1 MPAINVARTDT
12 FEQQRN
18 KINDIGSQVFN
29 IAAGG
34 SDLSTGNLKL
44 GDGSKNVPSLS
55 FISDN
60 SLGLFKSDL
69 NVLSFVSGSRKI
81 FEYSSSQVSAYN
93 DLYVIKNELDT
104 AGTIIAS
111 GGSGYGSG
119 TYTAVPLTGGSG
131 SGSEST
137 LVVEAFLGSVTTNA
151 SGLASGQYFNVTLT
165 GGSAPQNSTLVN
177 FTVPDIVG
185 SISNAGSGYVENSY
199 DDVSLTG
206 GNGSGAVATVVVDNT
221 GYVTEVT
228 ISQSGSGYLNGDVL
242 SPDTS
247 TMTYIDENDITQTSG
262 GSGAT
267 YVISNDPSSID
278 TSTLIFTS
286 KGDGYLVGEV
296 LSLKPEVTGVTLT
309 IATEEGEP
317 SSTVTITEAQYNQF
331 VNGSTIT
338 KTGGTAVL
346 AANTTITLSID
357 GDSGAYVL
365 ALSDTPTT
373 AGSITVTITP
383 PYGEPATNLQYTI
396 SSLGSVGSVT
406 ITNGGVGYAVGDV
419 LSTNPSNLIQSIS
432 YAATSIQVQTLTF
445 NPAIS
450 LGALTT
456 SDQVQVQGGAIE
468 DTEVT
473 TASTGGTANGSVSN
487 VAPTST
493 SGNGIGGLF
502 DVSFDENGVV
512 LAVNISFSDY
522 GYNYQANDTVT
533 LSGASIGASGNTVVT
548 VTGVSSDGALVDVLE
563 VIDDGSNI
571 TSVVVADGG
580 SFQDTS
586 LVKDNTNVYPL
597 SAVGSE
603 NRYQIDGVTTPDLTF
618 FVGDTIEITY
628 PGDHPFTLSAFRDG
642 IYAPSLVSSISGSVT
657 AGSAVMTLNS
667 STGILPG
674 MLVNA
679 TGAGAIPSSLVV
691 ISVDGPT
698 QITLSGNATA
708 TGALTANFSGGE
720 YTEGVTR
727 VGTVLSITISEN
739 TPTTLY
745 YYCTN
750 HPNMGGGDNQ
760 EASITIDSNN
770 PRTFGSGLVFNVSSI
785 TSTNVFNT
793 EVETSTVS
801 IPTLVSSQVNTVNQA
816 LTGTLTAVS
825 IVATDIDVP
834 EINSATDIVVT
845 AVDSLTLSST
855 DIAFKDK
862 ITVDTDGNI
871 DSAGYFKTSSYAEF
885 NEKLHLEED
894 TISSKAGFDI
904 NIIPAVDQVVKI
916 PTTTSLNIPFGTTAE
931 RPTLLAENGSIRF
944 NTESQQYEGYNAT
957 TTAWSSLGGVRDQDG
972 NTYIKAE
979 ETVGANDNTLYFI
992 NDDINTINVTPNS
1005 LEFVNVKTQSSVNT
1019 SAPNFVNWNANTPVT
1034 AGTYLKWKNN
1044 LYEVQVGGTTGGP
1057 GSPPVDTTGST
1068 FLNGNATL
1076 IYSQLAVGP
1085 IVFEDVEEVRIDPTG
1100 SSPIVINNE
1109 LKLSENVISSVI
1121 SDILISPNS
1130 GKKVKINTNTTLVL
1144 PSGADADRGSPDQGS
1159 VRFNTSALQFE
1170 GYDGVNWGSLGG
1182 VKDVDQNTY
1191 IIPELSPGSNENILY
1206 FYNDNN
1212 NTLRLTATALDFDT
1226 VDIVRSVTSNEFE
1239 LTSSL
1244 LTLDNASTT
1253 IDNTDTTKTFIHS
1266 NKTALELGL
1275 SSGLNVDPI
1284 LRFQDTGDIFY
1295 NIGFG
1300 TGTYDGVKIF
1310 DSELKEFE
1318 LADYIISTKKITLV
1332 KGSAEIG
1339 SAVLYSTVTANG
1351 CRCTILSK
1359 NTSTGDKSMV
1369 EYGIINKS
1377 NTDIYNNEYG
1387 GLNSSQDGFTTTFDF
1402 TDENEVRATVTLT
1415 ADHLVG
1421 SSVEFTVVTHALK

>member
-44 GDGSKNVPSLS
+44 GDGTKNIPSLS

-69 NVLSFVSGSRKI
+69 NILSFVSGSRKI
-81 FEYSSSQVSAYN
+81 FEYSSSQVSSYN
-93 DLYVIKNELDT
+93 DFYVIKNELDT
-104 AGTIIAS
+104 AGTIISSS
-111 GGSGYGSG
+111 GTGYGSG

-137 LVVEAFLGSVTTNA
+137 IVVESFLGSITTNA
-151 SGLASGQYFNVTLT
+151 TGLKSGQYFTIPLA
-165 GGSAPQNSTLVN
+165 GGSAPEKSTTVN
-177 FTVPDIVG
+177 FTVPNILG
-185 SISNAGSGYVENSY
+185 SISNAGSGYNENSY
-199 DDVSLTG
+199 DEVSLTG
-206 GNGSGAVATVVVDNT
+206 GNGSGAQATVVVDNT
-221 GYVTEVT
+221 GVVTEIT
-228 ISQSGSGYLNGDVL
+228 ISASGSGYLNGDVL
-242 SPDTS
+242 APDTS
-247 TMTYIDENDITQTSG
+247 TMTYVDENDITQTSG
-262 GSGAT
+262 GLGAT

-278 TSTLIFTS
+278 TSTLTFLS

-296 LSLKPEVTGVTLT
+296 LSLNIEVTGVTLT
-309 IATEEGEP
+309 ITEEEGDP
-317 SSTVTITEAQYNQF
+317 SSEIIITEAQYNQF
-331 VNGSTIT
+331 TNGSTIT
-338 KTGGTAVL
+338 KTGGTGVL

-357 GDSGAYVL
+357 GDSGNYL
-365 ALSDTPTT
+365 LSLSDQPTT

-406 ITNGGVGYAVGDV
+406 ITDGGVGYAVGDV
-419 LSTNPSNLIQSIS
+419 LSTNPANLIQSIS
-432 YAATSIQVQTLTF
+432 YTATSIAVQELTF
-445 NPAIS
+445 DPAIA

-456 SDQVQVQGGAIE
+456 SDQVQVQGGVIE

-473 TASTGGTANGSVSN
+473 NASTGGTANSSVEG

-493 SGNGIGGLF
+493 SGNGVGGLF

-512 LAVNISFSDY
+512 ISASISVDDA
-522 GYNYQANDTVT
+522 GYNYQTNDTVT
-533 LSGASIGASGNTVVT
+533 LSGASIGATGNTLVT

-563 VIDDGSNI
+563 VVDNGSNI
-571 TSVVVADGG
+571 TSIVVADGG
-580 SFQDTS
+580 SFQDTN
-586 LVKDNTNVYPL
+586 LVKDSTNAYPL
-597 SAVGSE
+597 SAVGSQ

-618 FVGDTIEITY
+618 YVGDTIEITY
-628 PGDHPFTLSAFRDG
+628 PSDHPFTLSAFRDG
-642 IYAPSLVSSISGSVT
+642 IYSPSLVSSVSGSVT
-657 AGSAVMTLNS
+657 AGSAVMTLTS

-674 MLVNA
+674 MVVTA
-679 TGAGAIPSSLVV
+679 TGAGAIPSSLIVV
-691 ISVDGPT
+691 SVDGPT
-698 QITLSGNATA
+698 QVTLSGNATV

-720 YTEGVTR
+720 YTEGVSR
-727 VGTVLSITISEN
+727 VGTVLSINITEN

-745 YYCTN
+745 YYCTS
-750 HPNMGGGDNQ
+750 HPNMGGADNQ
-760 EASITIDSNN
+760 EASITINSNN
-770 PRTFGSGLVFNVSSI
+770 PRTFGSGLVLNVSSI
-785 TSTNVFNT
+785 TSTNIFNT
-793 EVETSTVS
+793 DVENSSVS
-801 IPTLVSSQVNTVNQA
+801 IPTIVSSQVNGVNQT

-825 IVATDIDVP
+825 IVATDINVP
-834 EINSATDIVVT
+834 EINSASDITLTATDSIT
-845 AVDSLTLSST
+845 LTST
-855 DIAFKDK
+855 DVAFKDK
-862 ITVDTDGNI
+862 ITIDTDGNI
-871 DSAGYFKTSSYAEF
+871 DSSGYLKTSSYAEF
-885 NEKLHLEED
+885 DEKLHLESD
-894 TISSKAGFDI
+894 TVSSKPGFNV
-904 NIIPAVDQVVKI
+904 NITPAVDQVVRI
-916 PTTTSLNIPFGTTAE
+916 PTTTSLNIPFGTTAQ

-979 ETVGANDNTLYFI
+979 ESVGANDNTLYFI
-992 NDDINTINVTPNS
+992 NDDINTIKITPNS
-1005 LEFVNVKTQSSVNT
+1005 LEFVSIKKQSSINT
-1019 SAPNFVNWNANTPVT
+1019 SAPNFVDWNANTPVT

-1044 LYEVQVGGTTGGP
+1044 LYEVEVGGTTGGP
-1057 GSPPVDTTGST
+1057 GSPPVDVSGSS
-1068 FLNGNATL
+1068 FVNGNATL
-1076 IYSQLAVGP
+1076 IYSQLAVAP

-1121 SDILISPNS
+1121 SDILIAPNA
-1130 GKKVKINTNTTLVL
+1130 GKKVKIDTNTTLVL

-1212 NTLRLTATALDFDT
+1212 NTLRLTTTALDFDT
-1226 VDIVRSVTSNEFE
+1226 IDTVRSVTSNEFE

-1253 IDNTDTTKTFIHS
+1253 IDNTNATKTFIHS

-1300 TGTYDGVKIF
+1300 TGIYDGVKIF

-1318 LADYIISTKKITLV
+1318 LADYIISTKKITLQ

-1359 NTSTGDKSMV
+1359 NTTTGNKSMV
-1369 EYGIINKS
+1369 EYGVINKS
-1377 NTDIYNNEYG
+1377 TTDIYNNEYG

-1402 TDENEVRATVTLT
+1402 TDDNEVRATVTLT
-1415 ADHLVG
+1415 EDHLVG

>member
-44 GDGSKNVPSLS
+44 GDGSKNIPSLS

-69 NVLSFVSGSRKI
+69 NILSFVSGSRKI

-104 AGTIIAS
+104 TGTQISTA
-111 GGSGYGSG
+111 GSGYGAGS
-119 TYTAVPLTGGSG
+119 YTEVPLSGGSG

-137 LVVEAFLGSVTTNA
+137 IVVEAFLGSVTTNA
-151 SGLASGQYFNVTLT
+151 SGLTSGQYFGATLT
-165 GGSAPQNSTLVN
+165 GGSAPENSTSIN
-177 FTVPDIVG
+177 FTVPNIEG
-185 SISNAGSGYVENSY
+185 SVSNAGSGYEENSY

-206 GNGSGAVATVVVDNT
+206 GNGSGAVATVVVDSS
-221 GYVTEVT
+221 GSVTEIT

-242 SPDTS
+242 SPDNS
-247 TMTYIDENDITQTSG
+247 TMSYIDENDITQTSG

-267 YVISNDPSSID
+267 FVISNNPSSID
-278 TSTLIFTS
+278 TSTLVFDS
-286 KGDGYLVGEV
+286 KGSGYLVGET
-296 LSLKPEVTGVTLT
+296 LSLKTEVTGVSLT

-317 SSTVTITEAQYNQF
+317 STIIVITEAQYNQF
-331 VNGSTIT
+331 VGGSTIT

-346 AANTTITLSID
+346 AANTTISLSID
-357 GDSGAYVL
+357 GDSGDYIL
-365 ALSDTPTT
+365 TLSDTPTT

-383 PYGEPATNLQYTI
+383 PYGQPSPNLVYTI
-396 SSLGSVGSVT
+396 SSLGSVSSVT
-406 ITNGGVGYAVGDV
+406 ITDGGVGYAVGDI
-419 LSTNPSNLIQSIS
+419 LSTNPANLIQNIS
-432 YAATSIQVQTLTF
+432 YTATSVSVESLTF

-456 SDQVQVQGGAIE
+456 SDQVQVQGGVIG

-473 TASTGGTANGSVSN
+473 TASTGGTADSSLSN
-487 VAPTST
+487 ISPTST
-493 SGNGIGGLF
+493 SGNGVGGLF
-502 DVSFDENGVV
+502 DISFDENGEV
-512 LAVNISFSDY
+512 ISATITPDDG
-522 GYNYQANDTVT
+522 GYNYQENDTVT
-533 LSGASIGASGNTVVT
+533 FSGASIGASGNTVVT
-548 VTGVSSDGALVDVLE
+548 VTSVSDDGTLVDVLS

-571 TSVVVADGG
+571 TSIVVADGG
-580 SFQDTS
+580 QFQSTS
-586 LVKDNTNVYPL
+586 LVKDGSNAYPI
-597 SAVGSE
+597 SAATSE
-603 NRYQIDGVTTPDLTF
+603 NRYQIGGVTTPNLTF
-618 FVGDTIEITY
+618 YVGDTIVISY
-628 PGDHPFTLSAFRDG
+628 PSDHPFTLSAFRDG
-642 IYAPSLVSSISGSVT
+642 IYSPSLVSAVTGSVT
-657 AGSAVMTLNS
+657 AASPVMTLNS
-667 STGILPG
+667 TTGILAG
-674 MLVNA
+674 MLV
-679 TGAGAIPSSLVV
+679 TTEGAGSIPDSLIVV
-691 ISVDGPT
+691 SVDGPT
-698 QITLSGNATA
+698 QITLSGNATV
-708 TGALTANFSGGE
+708 TGAISATFTGGE

-727 VGTVLSITISEN
+727 VGTDLTISVTEN
-739 TPTTLY
+739 TPSPLY

-750 HPNMGGGDNQ
+750 HQNMGGVDNQ
-760 EASITIDSNN
+760 EASITIDANN
-770 PRTFGSGLVFNVSSI
+770 PRTFGSGLLLNVISVTSSNI
-785 TSTNVFNT
+785 FNT
-793 EVETSTVS
+793 DVENSTVS
-801 IPTLVSSQVNTVNQA
+801 IPTLVSSQVNTVDQT
-816 LTGTLTAVS
+816 LTGTLTADS
-825 IVATDIDVP
+825 IIATDINVP
-834 EINSATDIVVT
+834 EITSATDVT
-845 AVDSLTLSST
+845 ITAIDSLIITST

-862 ITVDTDGNI
+862 ITIDTDGNI

-1005 LEFVNVKTQSSVNT
+1005 LEFVNVKKQSSVNT
-1019 SAPNFVNWNANTPVT
+1019 SAPNFVNWNANTPVV
-1034 AGTYLKWKNN
+1034 AGDYLKWKNN
-1044 LYEVQVGGTTGGP
+1044 LYEVIVDGTTGGP
-1057 GSPPVDTTGST
+1057 GSPPVDISGSN

-1076 IYSQLAVGP
+1076 VYSQLAVAP
-1085 IVFEDVEEVRIDPTG
+1085 IVFEDIEEVRIDPTG
-1100 SSPIVINNE
+1100 SSPIVINND
-1109 LKLSENVISSVI
+1109 LKLSENIISSVI
-1121 SDILISPNS
+1121 SDILIAPNS
-1130 GKKVKINTNTTLVL
+1130 GKKVKIDTNTTLVL

-1226 VDIVRSVTSNEFE
+1226 VDTIRSVTSNEFE

-1266 NKTALELGL
+1266 NKPALELGL

-1300 TGTYDGVKIF
+1300 TGVYDGVKIF

-1332 KGSAEIG
+1332 KGSSEIG

-1359 NTSTGDKSMV
+1359 NTATGNKSMM

-1377 NTDIYNNEYG
+1377 TTDIYNNEYG

-1415 ADHLVG
+1415 NDHLVG

>member
-12 FEQQRN
+12 FEQQRV

-44 GDGSKNVPSLS
+44 GDGAKNTPSLS
-55 FISDN
+55 FVSDN

-81 FEYSSSQVSAYN
+81 FEYSNSQVTSYN
-93 DLYVIKNELDT
+93 DFYVIKNELDT
-104 AGTIIAS
+104 AGTTIS
-111 GGSGYGSG
+111 SSGSGYGSG
-119 TYTAVPLTGGSG
+119 TYTEVPLTGGSG

-137 LVVEAFLGSVTTNA
+137 IIVESFLGSVTRNA
-151 SGLASGQYFNVTLT
+151 SGLKSGQYFTIPLT
-165 GGSAPQNSTLVN
+165 GGSAPEKSTTVN

-185 SISNAGSGYVENSY
+185 SISNAGSGYTENSY
-199 DDVSLTG
+199 DDVSLSG

-221 GYVTEVT
+221 GVVTEIT
-228 ISQSGSGYLNGDVL
+228 ISESGSGYLNGDVL
-242 SPDTS
+242 TPNNS
-247 TMTYIDENDITQTSG
+247 TMSYVDENDITQTSG

-278 TSTLIFTS
+278 ASTLTFLS

-296 LSLKPEVTGVTLT
+296 LSLNAEVTGVSLT
-309 IATEEGEP
+309 IVDEEGSP
-317 SSTVTITEAQYNQF
+317 STLITITEAQYNQF
-331 VNGSTIT
+331 VTGSTIT
-338 KTGGTAVL
+338 KTGGTGVL
-346 AANTTITLSID
+346 AADTTISLSID
-357 GDSGAYVL
+357 GESGDYIL
-365 ALSDTPTT
+365 TLSEQPTT
-373 AGSITVTITP
+373 SGSITVTITP
-383 PYGEPATNLQYTI
+383 PYGEPSINLQYTI
-396 SSLGSVGSVT
+396 SSLGSVSSVT
-406 ITNGGVGYAVGDV
+406 ITDGGVGYAVDDV
-419 LSTNPSNLIQSIS
+419 LSTNAANLIQSVS
-432 YAATSIQVQTLTF
+432 YAATSISVQALTF

-456 SDQVQVQGGAIE
+456 SDQVQVQGGVIE

-473 TASTGGTANGSVSN
+473 NASTGGTADGSVEN
-487 VAPTST
+487 VAPIST
-493 SGNGIGGLF
+493 SGNGVGGLF

-512 LAVNISFSDY
+512 ISVSISVSDA
-522 GYNYQANDTVT
+522 GYNYQTNDTVT
-533 LSGASIGASGNTVVT
+533 LSGASIGATGNTLAT
-548 VTGVSSDGALVDVLE
+548 ITGVSSDGALVDVLE
-563 VIDDGSNI
+563 VVDNGSNI
-571 TSVVVADGG
+571 TSIVVADGG

-586 LVKDNTNVYPL
+586 LVKNNTNTYPL
-597 SAVGSE
+597 SAVESQ

-628 PGDHPFTLSAFRDG
+628 PSDHPFTLSAFRDG
-642 IYAPSLVSSISGSVT
+642 IYSPSLVSSISGSVT

-674 MLVNA
+674 MIVNA

-698 QITLSGNATA
+698 QVTLSGNATV

-727 VGTVLSITISEN
+727 VGTVLSITITEN

-745 YYCTN
+745 YYCTS
-750 HPNMGGGDNQ
+750 HPNMGGSDNQ

-770 PRTFGSGLVFNVSSI
+770 PRTFGSGLVLNVISI
-785 TSTNVFNT
+785 TSTDVLNT
-793 EVETSTVS
+793 EVESSSVI
-801 IPTLVSSQVNTVNQA
+801 IPTLVSSQINGVNQT
-816 LTGTLTAVS
+816 LTGTLTTSS
-825 IVATDIDVP
+825 IIATDIDVSA
-834 EINSATDIVVT
+834 IDSATDIVVT
-845 AVDSLTLSST
+845 AVGDLTLNST
-855 DIAFKDK
+855 NIAYKDK

-871 DSAGYFKTSSYAEF
+871 DSVGYFKTSSYAEF

-894 TISSKAGFDI
+894 TISSNPGFNI
-904 NIIPAVDQVVKI
+904 NITPAVDQVVRI

-992 NDDINTINVTPNS
+992 NDDINTVNVTPNS
-1005 LEFVNVKTQSSVNT
+1005 LEFVNVKKQSSVNT

-1057 GSPPVDTTGST
+1057 GSPPVDTTGSS
-1068 FLNGNATL
+1068 FVNGNATL

-1121 SDILISPNS
+1121 SDILIAPNS
-1130 GKKVKINTNTTLVL
+1130 GKKVKIDTNTTLVL

-1226 VDIVRSVTSNEFE
+1226 VDTIRSVTSNEFE

-1318 LADYIISTKKITLV
+1318 LADYIISTKKITLQ
-1332 KGSAEIG
+1332 KGSSEIG

-1359 NTSTGDKSMV
+1359 NTTTGNKSMM

-1402 TDENEVRATVTLT
+1402 TDDNEVRATVTLT
-1415 ADHLVG
+1415 DDHLVG